1 MVLYFII
8 FEVTNVVIQKAESP
22 VARLNTNFT
31 FAPLRASLIRPAPG
45 ELPQVRNEARVA
57 GCSGAM

>member
-1 MVLYFII
+1 MTMNY
-8 FEVTNVVIQKAESP
+8 
-22 VARLNTNFT
+22 T

-57 GCSGAM
+57 GRSGAM